1 MNTGRFISAALG
13 VWIVRV
19 VLNGTFYNYVVGK
32 RYAEIASGH
41 PSMFRTVVPAYI
53 AADLIF
59 ALVFA
64 FLFAK
69 VGTALGAGVK
79 AGVTLG
85 VFVGILSPVVGNVY
99 RYYSV
104 TFLPLGLVAVE
115 SVFQLIAHA
124 IEGAIAGLIYKT
136 RAENV

>member
-1 MNTGRFISAALG
+1 MNTGRFIGAAIG

-32 RYAEIASGH
+32 RYAEIASSH

-64 FLFAK
+64 FLFKA
-69 VGTALGAGVK
+69 GAALGAGVK

-124 IEGAIAGLIYKT
+124 IEGAVAGLIYKT